1 MNPHGARVGAAA
13 ALLYNEALKPR
24 RLRQRL
30 ANRMEEILIIDDSQ
44 QICSM
49 LAEYILPEL
58 GYTSAIA
65 NTGRQGLNRLR
76 QRLPDLILLDL
87 QLPDI
92 SGLDLLRLIAQEG
105 YDVPVILM
113 TAHGSEGIAVE
124 AFRLGARNYLIK
136 PFSET
141 EAQAVIDQALRE
153 RRLKREKEQL
163 TRNLQ
168 QKVKELTVLY
178 SIGQSVSSLL
188 DLEELLERIVEAA
201 VYITRAEEGFLLLR
215 DAQANELYLRAA
227 KNLGEQRAQRMRMPI
242 EDTLAGQV
250 IRTGKPVR
258 LDKAS
263 AGAALKVKTGFLVR
277 AILQVPLTV
286 GNNAI
291 GVLVVDNQ
299 QMERTFSEND
309 QYLLSALADYAAIAI
324 ENARLYQE
332 VKSSEERYRDLFANA
347 YDLIFTLDR
356 QLRIQSINN
365 VGQALTGYPA
375 DRLVGRPLRDLA
387 VAGDAWEAAEQHLA
401 DLLMGRGIQPFELQL
416 KRHDGERVI
425 LEVSARLLQERGKP
439 GGIHCIARN
448 LTERRRLEEQLIHS
462 EKLSAIGQL
471 VAGVAHELNNPL
483 TSISGYTQLMLRDT
497 TLRDDVLSDL
507 KHINTQAERAARIV
521 QNLLVFAREHKPE
534 RLMVNLNEEFKNTLS
549 LRAYQLRVD
558 NIKVALELDPNLPM
572 TIADPF
578 QIQQVMLNLINNA
591 HHAMTERGGPGTL
604 TLRSSVAALPMADGN
619 AARRPV
625 VVLAV
630 NDTGVG
636 IPAHDLKRIFDPFF
650 TTKPVGQGTGLGLSI
665 CYGIIQE
672 HGGRIWAESE
682 AGVGTTV
689 YVALPLIQKAG
700 DADGQPA
707 DDGAQGV
714 PDSQPTSRVLVV
726 DDEEP
731 VANLLARLLRQ
742 LGHQPTVV
750 NSADDALYRLARE
763 SFDLILTDVKMPGKS
778 GFELH
783 QTIKQRNPDLAS
795 RVVFVTGDM
804 LSAATQARI
813 AQSGNPYIAKP
824 FAIDRLE
831 ELVRSLL
838 AQRPIERS

>member
-1 MNPHGARVGAAA
+1 MPEYAESTTRVS
-13 ALLYNEALKPR
+13 
-24 RLRQRL
+24 
-30 ANRMEEILIIDDSQ
+30 MEEILIIDDSQ
-44 QICSM
+44 QICAM
-49 LAEYILPEL
+49 LAEYVLPEL
-58 GYTSAIA
+58 GYSSAIA

-76 QRLPDLILLDL
+76 QKLPDLILLDL

-163 TRNLQ
+163 TRHLQ
-168 QKVKELTVLY
+168 QRVKELTVLY

-188 DLEELLERIVEAA
+188 DLEELLVRIVEAA
-201 VYITRAEEGFLLLR
+201 VYITRAEEGFLLLK
-215 DAQANELYLRAA
+215 DPNADELYLRAA
-227 KNLGEQRAQRMRMPI
+227 RNLGEQRAQRMRMPI

-250 IRTGKPVR
+250 VRTGKPIR

-286 GNNAI
+286 GNTVI
-291 GVLVVDNQ
+291 GVLAVDNQ
-299 QMERTFSEND
+299 QAERTFSEND

-324 ENARLYQE
+324 DNARLYQE
-332 VKSSEERYRDLFANA
+332 VKGSEERYRDLFANA

-356 QLRIQSINN
+356 QLRILSINK
-365 VGQALTGYPA
+365 VGSVLTGYA
-375 DRLVGRPLRDLA
+375 EEQLRGRPLREIA
-387 VAGDAWEAAEQHLA
+387 AADAWDEAEPRFA
-401 DLLMGRGIQPFELQL
+401 DLLMGHPIQPFELQL
-416 KRHDGERVI
+416 RRHDDERVL
-425 LEVSARLLQERGKP
+425 LEVSARLVNDRGKARS
-439 GGIHCIARN
+439 IHCIARN

-497 TLRDDVLSDL
+497 GLRDEVRSDL
-507 KHINTQAERAARIV
+507 KHINIQADRAARIV

-534 RLMVNLNEEFKNTLS
+534 RRMVNLNEEFRNTLS

-558 NIKVALELDPNLPM
+558 NITVLNQVETELPM
-572 TIADPF
+572 TVADPF

-591 HHAMTERGGPGTL
+591 HQAMTERGGPGIL
-604 TLRSSVAALPMADGN
+604 TLRTFVTTLPAADNGTTTPPM
-619 AARRPV
+619 
-625 VVLAV
+625 VVLSV
-630 NDTGVG
+630 GDNGVG
-636 IPAHDLKRIFDPFF
+636 IPARDLKRIFDPFF

-665 CYGIIQE
+665 CFGIVQE

-682 AGVGTTV
+682 LDVGTTV
-689 YVALPLIQKAG
+689 YVALPLLN
-700 DADGQPA
+700 DTDVLDGEA
-707 DDGAQGV
+707 LIDGGV
-714 PDSQPTSRVLVV
+714 DESEARLTCHVLVV

-731 VANLLARLLRQ
+731 VANLLARLLRE

-750 NSADDALYRLARE
+750 NSGIEALELIARE
-763 SFDLILTDVKMPGKS
+763 QFDLILSDVKMPGMS

-783 QTIKQRNPDLAS
+783 QTIKQTNPELAA
-795 RVVFVTGDM
+795 RLVFVTGDM

-813 AQSGNPYIAKP
+813 SQSGNPYIAKP
-824 FAIDRLE
+824 FAIERLE
-831 ELVRSLL
+831 TLVHALL
-838 AQRPIERS
+838 SQRPIEQQ

>member
-1 MNPHGARVGAAA
+1 MPECAESTTRVS
-13 ALLYNEALKPR
+13 
-24 RLRQRL
+24 
-30 ANRMEEILIIDDSQ
+30 MEEILIIDDSQ
-44 QICSM
+44 QICAM
-49 LAEYILPEL
+49 LAEYVLPEL
-58 GYTSAIA
+58 GYSSAIA

-76 QRLPDLILLDL
+76 QKLPDLILLDL

-163 TRNLQ
+163 TRHLQ
-168 QKVKELTVLY
+168 QRVKELTVLY

-188 DLEELLERIVEAA
+188 DLEELLVRIVEAA
-201 VYITRAEEGFLLLR
+201 VYITRAEEGFLLLK
-215 DAQANELYLRAA
+215 DPNADELYLRAA
-227 KNLGEQRAQRMRMPI
+227 RNLGEQRAQRMRMPI

-250 IRTGKPVR
+250 VRTGKPIR

-286 GNNAI
+286 GNTVI
-291 GVLVVDNQ
+291 GVLAVDNQ
-299 QMERTFSEND
+299 QAERTFSEND

-324 ENARLYQE
+324 DNARLYQE
-332 VKSSEERYRDLFANA
+332 VKGSEERYRDLFANA

-356 QLRIQSINN
+356 QLRILSMNK
-365 VGQALTGYPA
+365 VGSVLTGYSEEQL
-375 DRLVGRPLRDLA
+375 RGRPLREIAAADTW
-387 VAGDAWEAAEQHLA
+387 DEAEPRFA
-401 DLLMGRGIQPFELQL
+401 DLLMGRAIQPFELQL
-416 KRHDGERVI
+416 RRHDDERVL
-425 LEVSARLLQERGKP
+425 LEVSARLVNDRGTARS
-439 GGIHCIARN
+439 IHCIARN

-497 TLRDDVLSDL
+497 SLRDEVRSDL
-507 KHINTQAERAARIV
+507 KHINIQAERAARIV

-534 RLMVNLNEEFKNTLS
+534 RRMVNLNEEFRNTLS

-558 NIKVALELDPNLPM
+558 NITVLNQADTELP
-572 TIADPF
+572 TTVADPF

-591 HHAMTERGGPGTL
+591 HQAMTERGGPGIL
-604 TLRSSVAALPMADGN
+604 TLRTFVTTLPAADNGATTPPM
-619 AARRPV
+619 
-625 VVLAV
+625 VVLSV
-630 NDTGVG
+630 GDNGVG
-636 IPAHDLKRIFDPFF
+636 IPARDLKRIFDPFF

-665 CYGIIQE
+665 CFGIVQE

-682 AGVGTTV
+682 LEVGTTV
-689 YVALPLIQKAG
+689 YVALPLLKDI
-700 DADGQPA
+700 DVLDGEA
-707 DDGAQGV
+707 LIDGGTDEAEARI
-714 PDSQPTSRVLVV
+714 SCRVLVV

-731 VANLLARLLRQ
+731 VANLLARLLRD

-750 NSADDALYRLARE
+750 NGGTEALERIARE
-763 SFDLILTDVKMPGKS
+763 QFDLILSDVKMPGMS

-783 QTIKQRNPDLAS
+783 QTIKQTNPELAA
-795 RVVFVTGDM
+795 RLVFVTGDM

-824 FAIDRLE
+824 FAIERLE
-831 ELVRSLL
+831 TLVRALL
-838 AQRPIERS
+838 SQRPIEQQ

>member
-1 MNPHGARVGAAA
+1 
-13 ALLYNEALKPR
+13 
-24 RLRQRL
+24 
-30 ANRMEEILIIDDSQ
+30 MEEILIIDDSQ

-58 GYTSAIA
+58 GYTSVIA
-65 NTGRQGLNRLR
+65 NTGRQGLQRLR

-124 AFRLGARNYLIK
+124 AFRLGARNYMIK

-153 RRLKREKEQL
+153 RRLRREKEQL

-168 QKVKELTVLY
+168 QRVKELTVLY
-178 SIGQSVSSLL
+178 SIGQSVSALL

-215 DAQANELYLRAA
+215 DPSADELYLRAA

-250 IRTGKPVR
+250 IRSGKPIR

-263 AGAALKVKTGFLVR
+263 AGSALKVKTGFLVR

-286 GNNAI
+286 GNHVI
-291 GVLVVDNQ
+291 GVLAVDNQ
-299 QMERTFSEND
+299 QSERTFSEND

-324 ENARLYQE
+324 ENARLYSE
-332 VKSSEERYRDLFANA
+332 IKSSEARYRDLFANA
-347 YDLIFTLDR
+347 YDTIFTLDR
-356 QLRIQSINN
+356 QLRIQSINKI
-365 VGQALTGYPA
+365 GTTLTGYA
-375 DRLVGRPLRDLA
+375 EQQLVGRLLREVA
-387 VAGDAWEAAEQHLA
+387 VPEAWDTAESRFA
-401 DLLMGRGIQPFELQL
+401 DLLMGHSIQPFELQL
-416 KRHDGERVI
+416 RRSDDEIVV
-425 LEVSARLLQERGKP
+425 LEVSARLLQEQGRA
-439 GGIHCIARN
+439 GGVHCIARN

-462 EKLSAIGQL
+462 EKLSSIGQL

-483 TSISGYTQLMLRDT
+483 TSISGYTQLMLRET
-497 TLRDDVLSDL
+497 GLRDDIRDDL
-507 KHINTQAERAARIV
+507 KHINVQAERAARIV

-534 RLMVNLNEEFKNTLS
+534 RSTVNITEVVRNTLS

-558 NIKVALELDPNLPM
+558 NISVVLDFDPNLP
-572 TIADPF
+572 TTVADPF
-578 QIQQVMLNLINNA
+578 QLQQVFLNLINNA
-591 HHAMTERGGPGTL
+591 HQAITERGDPGTL
-604 TLRSSVAALPMADGN
+604 TLRTFVSSEPNGDGSSP
-619 AARRPV
+619 ATPTV
-625 VVLAV
+625 VFSVT
-630 NDTGVG
+630 DTGVG
-636 IPAHDLKRIFDPFF
+636 IAPRDINRIFDPFY

-665 CYGIIQE
+665 CFGIVRE

-682 AGVGTTV
+682 LGIGTTIS
-689 YVALPLIQKAG
+689 VALPLVATRASDGDLNDDDAAG
-700 DADGQPA
+700 RSNEPA
-707 DDGAQGV
+707 IRC
-714 PDSQPTSRVLVV
+714 RVLVV

-731 VANLLARLLRQ
+731 VARLLARLLRQ
-742 LGHQPTVV
+742 LGHDPLIVD
-750 NSADDALYRLARE
+750 SGAAAIERIRRE
-763 SFDLILTDVKMPGKS
+763 PFDLVLSDVKMPGMS

-783 QTIKQRNPDLAS
+783 QTIKQYSPELAA

-813 AQSGNPYIAKP
+813 AQTGNPYIAKP

-831 ELVRSLL
+831 ALVRSLL
-838 AQRPIERS
+838 AQRPIER

>member
-1 MNPHGARVGAAA
+1 
-13 ALLYNEALKPR
+13 
-24 RLRQRL
+24 
-30 ANRMEEILIIDDSQ
+30 MEEILIIDDSQ

-49 LAEYILPEL
+49 LADYVLPEL

-76 QRLPDLILLDL
+76 QKLPDLILLDL

-168 QKVKELTVLY
+168 QRVKELTVLY

-188 DLEELLERIVEAA
+188 DLEELLVRIVEAA
-201 VYITRAEEGFLLLR
+201 VYITRAEEGFLLLK
-215 DAQANELYLRAA
+215 DPNADELYLRAA
-227 KNLGEQRAQRMRMPI
+227 RNLGEQRAQRMRMPI

-250 IRTGKPVR
+250 VRTGKPVR

-286 GNNAI
+286 GESVI
-291 GVLVVDNQ
+291 GVLAVDNQ
-299 QMERTFSEND
+299 QAERTFSEND

-324 ENARLYQE
+324 DNARLYQE
-332 VKSSEERYRDLFANA
+332 VKGSEERYRDLFANA

-356 QLRIQSINN
+356 QLRIQSINK
-365 VGQALTGYPA
+365 VGSAITGYA
-375 DRLVGRPLRDLA
+375 EEQLRGRPLREIA
-387 VAGDAWEAAEQHLA
+387 SADAWEEAEQRFA

-416 KRHDGERVI
+416 RRHDDERVL
-425 LEVSARLLQERGKP
+425 LEVSARLVNDRGRAR
-439 GGIHCIARN
+439 GIHCIARN

-497 TLRDDVLSDL
+497 GLREDVRADL
-507 KHINTQAERAARIV
+507 KHINIQAERAARIV

-534 RLMVNLNEEFKNTLS
+534 RRMVNLNEEFRNTLS

-558 NIKVALELDPNLPM
+558 NIAVVNQMDPNLPL

-578 QIQQVMLNLINNA
+578 QLQQVMLNLINNA
-591 HHAMTERGGPGTL
+591 HQAMTEHGGPGTL
-604 TLRSSVAALPMADGN
+604 SLRTFVTALPGGDGGTMT
-619 AARRPV
+619 PPM
-625 VVLAV
+625 VVLSV
-630 NDTGVG
+630 GDNGVG
-636 IPAHDLKRIFDPFF
+636 IPARDLKRIFDPFF

-665 CYGIIQE
+665 CFGIVQE

-682 AGVGTTV
+682 IGVGTTV
-689 YVALPLIQKAG
+689 HVALPLLSERDALNG
-700 DADGQPA
+700 DAPA
-707 DDGAQGV
+707 DGGV
-714 PDSQPTSRVLVV
+714 DEAEARLSCRVLVV

-731 VANLLARLLRQ
+731 VANLLARLLRE

-750 NSADDALYRLARE
+750 NSGAEALELIERM
-763 SFDLILTDVKMPGKS
+763 SFDLVLSDVKMPGMS

-783 QTIKQRNPDLAS
+783 QTIKQVNPDLAA
-795 RVVFVTGDM
+795 RLVFVTGDM

-824 FAIDRLE
+824 FAIERLE
-831 ELVRSLL
+831 TLVRTLL
-838 AQRPIERS
+838 AQRPIEQP